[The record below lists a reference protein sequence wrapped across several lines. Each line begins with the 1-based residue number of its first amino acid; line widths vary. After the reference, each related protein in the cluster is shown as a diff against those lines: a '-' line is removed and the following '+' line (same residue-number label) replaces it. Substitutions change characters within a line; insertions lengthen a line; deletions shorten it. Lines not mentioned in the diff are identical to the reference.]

1 MDLTKFKKEAEKT
14 YVYIDSMSNPG
25 KFTGRYI
32 EVPYSYCDF
41 TSLTVEQQL
50 AICQCELQKDNLF
63 VKLHELYIDADRF
76 FYAHCSSESFYIIKK
91 TIARLEATFIESLTE
106 SEKSLIE
113 NLNVSYSNVEL
124 ARVCGIVAA
133 YADNKNYLLRK
144 QVELL
149 EKNEDVDILYLISAK
164 MNYLLSGAKT
174 LNEQD
179 TQLLGEIYDLCKEA
193 PLSEEL
199 VKLCDKFTAT
209 ISDSNNID
217 NRLKYHGTISDLLNW
232 ANDICKEL
240 DKDPE
245 DSLRSSILNTMKK
258 LGLIS

>member
-1 MDLTKFKKEAEKT
+1 MDLTKFKEEAEKT
-14 YVYIDSMSNPG
+14 YVYIDSVSYPE
-25 KFTGRYI
+25 KFTSRYI
-32 EVPYSYCDF
+32 EVPYSYFDF

-50 AICQCELQKDNLF
+50 AICQCELRKDKLF

-76 FYAHCSSESFYIIKK
+76 FYAHYSSESFYTIKK
-91 TIARLEATFIESLTE
+91 TIARLEATFIEDLTE
-106 SEKSLIE
+106 PEKSLVE
-113 NLNVSYSNVEL
+113 NLNISYSNVEL

-133 YADNKNYLLRK
+133 YADNKNDLLRK

-149 EKNEDVDILYLISAK
+149 EKNEDVDIFYLIRAK
-164 MNYLLSGAKT
+164 MDCLLSRAV
-174 LNEQD
+174 ESD

-209 ISDSNNID
+209 ISDSNDID
-217 NRLKYHGTISDLLNW
+217 NRLKYHGTISALLNL
-232 ANDICKEL
+232 ANDTCKEL

-245 DSLRSSILNTMKK
+245 DCLRSSILNTMKK

>member
-1 MDLTKFKKEAEKT
+1 MDLTKFKKESGKT
-14 YVYIDSMSNPG
+14 YVYVDSMSFPG

-50 AICQCELQKDNLF
+50 AICQCELRKDNLS

-76 FYAHCSSESFYIIKK
+76 FCANCSSESFYIIKK

-124 ARVCGIVAA
+124 ARVCGIVAE
-133 YADNKNYLLRK
+133 YADNKNYLLRE

-164 MNYLLSGAKT
+164 MNYLLSGSKT

-179 TQLLGEIYDLCKEA
+179 IQLLGEIYDLCKEA

-209 ISDSNNID
+209 ISESDDTANS
-217 NRLKYHGTISDLLNW
+217 LKHHGIICDLLNL
-232 ANDICKEL
+232 ANNICIEL
-240 DKDPE
+240 DKDPK

-258 LGLIS
+258 LRLI